1 MLVKTTDGTPDAVKV
16 ARPVWSGGKSG
27 DNFKGL
33 PITIEMNDVA
43 EAYLEKKLKNV
54 EVHLV
59 CIVVYNETRKL
70 KNQTET
76 EITKEIDKIIEERYQ
91 NFDNKKIPIEEN
103 IILNRITYIAFPI
116 WKLDELLEI
125 FQKEL

>member
-1 MLVKTTDGTPDAVKV
+1 M
-16 ARPVWSGGKSG
+16 
-27 DNFKGL
+27 
-33 PITIEMNDVA
+33 
-43 EAYLEKKLKNV
+43 KNV
-54 EVHLV
+54 EIHLV
-59 CIVVYNETRKL
+59 CIVVYNETKKL

-116 WKLDELLEI
+116 WKLDELLET